1 MKRYIFHFIYFCFA
15 WLAFTSC
22 EQEEMNPNAG
32 SGTLTL
38 QLNIGNMLSRSAG
51 DETLNENLIS
61 TLDIF
66 LYPNNAAET
75 DGASKY
81 ITVSPNQKNSYTV
94 DTKLTEDEIK
104 TLFGANATSG
114 TCKVYVIANRP
125 NGVDL
130 PATTSISALKQL
142 AVTAAFIDNT
152 DNGSA
157 VQTTAGSIPGRQ
169 ANFVMDSD
177 ATNDNDGYDVV
188 TLATDATNKKSL
200 SGTVPLYRSAAK
212 IGLFVNVEHEITDAN
227 GVTWTSDPT
236 DMKMT
241 FHNGVKVGYIGNDLY
256 TYTVDYRT
264 DDGNNVY
271 NLFSIEEERSLA
283 VTAPITTNGTTTD
296 YYTSPAPYYSYPWDW
311 SKLTNNDDT
320 PYITLIIP
328 WKREGTNQYLPCKYQ
343 IPVNALATNNVP
355 TNSLQRNTYYQMLLN
370 VGILGAFD
378 ETETVELTPS
388 YMVVNWGS
396 EEINTTLKENVYL
409 VVQEHDV
416 TINNKNEY
424 SVEFA
429 SSHDIEVQIL
439 SITQPYYAKETAGT
453 AIYFDEEA
461 SDNYL
466 STKQHTV
473 EAAEMTDNVTIGEN
487 SEAASQ
493 DFYQNCSVSVKGNT
507 IFLEHKVVN
516 MGEEE
521 EGTHDYDIA
530 PYTIM
535 VYVKM
540 VYGKDANGRDLYY
553 EDTIEYTQYP
563 AIYVEANQ
571 NSDFGGSNGDN
582 GDHNM
587 MVNAYYTGQEQNTI
601 YTRYFT
607 QNNNSNIGYFG
618 TAPGLWQS
626 GNTNKNP
633 NMYVI
638 NVTSLSDN
646 TYTIGDSREMSIDTD
661 LVNSTNNNNSIWAT
675 AVALYGDSPRILTSY
690 YPTDRSRTTNTNGNS
705 TNPNDYKTGYVIAP
719 KFRVAS
725 SYSVTHNTNDIN
737 LAERRC
743 ASYQE
748 DGYPAGRWRMPTYA
762 EARFIVTLSDDG
774 KIPLLFDKDEPYWC
788 AHGAFEPT
796 DDDVDLNSS
805 NETPISIRCV
815 YDEWY
820 WGSER
825 AALKD
830 DNGKDLFTWG
840 DYPRDEWSPTTTN

>member
-75 DGASKY
+75 DGASKH
-81 ITVSPNQKNSYTV
+81 ITVSPNQNNSYTV

-212 IGLFVNVEHEITDAN
+212 IGLFVNVEHDITDAN
-227 GVTWTSDPT
+227 GVTWISDPT

-328 WKREGTNQYLPCKYQ
+328 WKREDANQFLPCKYQ

-466 STKQHTV
+466 STKHTV
-473 EAAEMTDNVTIGEN
+473 EAAEMTENVTIGEN
-487 SEAASQ
+487 PKAESQ
-493 DFYQNCSVSVKGNT
+493 DFYQDCSVSVSGNT
-507 IFLEHKVVN
+507 IFLEHNVLDR
-516 MGEEE
+516 GEITPIEK
-521 EGTHDYDIA
+521 YDIA
-530 PYTIM
+530 PYTIK
-535 VYVKM
+535 VYVRMK
-540 VYGKDANGRDLYY
+540 YGTNTDDKGNTIDLYY
-553 EDTIEYTQYP
+553 DDIIEYTQYP
-563 AIYVEANQ
+563 AIYVVANP
-571 NSDFGGSNGDN
+571 NSDYNTGNDNNDYHGGVYING
-582 GDHNM
+582 
-587 MVNAYYTGQEQNTI
+587 Q
-601 YTRYFT
+601 
-607 QNNNSNIGYFG
+607 QNNSSASYGG
-618 TAPGLWQS
+618 AWHLGS
-626 GNTNKNP
+626 ATNKNP

-638 NVTSLSDN
+638 TTTALEVKSE
-646 TYTIGDSREMSIDTD
+646 YIIGDPRKTDID
-661 LVNSTNNNNSIWAT
+661 LILNNGNNWSTT
-675 AVALYGDSPRILTSY
+675 ANALYDGNSNRQLKYY
-690 YPTDRSRTTNTNGNS
+690 YPTDNS
-705 TNPNDYKTGYVIAP
+705 SSAEYVVAP
-719 KFRVAS
+719 QFRIAS
-725 SYSVTHNTNDIN
+725 SYGVATDQNYDNMR
-737 LAERRC
+737 RRC

-748 DGYPAGRWRMPTYA
+748 DGYPAGRWRMPTKA
-762 EARFIVTLSDDG
+762 EVEYVVRLSAEG
-774 KIPLLFDKDEPYWC
+774 KIPKLFNDEKDDPTGDYWC
-788 AHGAFEPT
+788 AQGVAYP
-796 DDDVDLNSS
+796 LS
-805 NETPISIRCV
+805 NGTVNLVANDGESHSVRCV
-815 YDEWY
+815 YDDWY
-820 WGSER
+820 WGSNPSIIS
-825 AALKD
+825 D
-830 DNGKDLFTWG
+830 DKGPFTWG
-840 DYPRDEWSPTTTN
+840 DYPRDAWSPTTTN

>member
-22 EQEEMNPNAG
+22 EQEEMIPNAG

-75 DGASKY
+75 DGASKH
-81 ITVSPNQKNSYTV
+81 ITVSPNQDNSYTV

-157 VQTTAGSIPGRQ
+157 VQTTARSIPGRQ

-378 ETETVELTPS
+378 ETGTVELTPS

-439 SITQPYYAKETAGT
+439 SITQPNYSQEIAGT
-453 AIYFDEEA
+453 SVFCDYNEGEGEATIEDGTNGVVIIDDEEQE
-461 SDNYL
+461 NL
-466 STKQHTV
+466 SV
-473 EAAEMTDNVTIGEN
+473 SLYRD
-487 SEAASQ
+487 
-493 DFYQNCSVSVKGNT
+493 CSVSVNENT
-507 IFLEHKVVN
+507 IKLEHIVVN
-516 MGEEE
+516 RGEETIAKE
-521 EGTHDYDIA
+521 YDIA
-530 PYTIM
+530 PYTIT

-540 VYGKDANGRDLYY
+540 VYGTDSNGNDLFY
-553 EDTIEYTQYP
+553 DDIITFTQFPSMY
-563 AIYVEANQ
+563 AEAKLNDRNDSNHGNVYVYNQ
-571 NSDFGGSNGDN
+571 NEYDDPQWSTVRGAADGGTSSN
-582 GDHNM
+582 H
-587 MVNAYYTGQEQNTI
+587 
-601 YTRYFT
+601 
-607 QNNNSNIGYFG
+607 
-618 TAPGLWQS
+618 
-626 GNTNKNP
+626 NP

-638 NVTSLSDN
+638 HVSALSL
-646 TYTIGDSREMSIDTD
+646 
-661 LVNSTNNNNSIWAT
+661 
-675 AVALYGDSPRILTSY
+675 
-690 YPTDRSRTTNTNGNS
+690 
-705 TNPNDYKTGYVIAP
+705 NDPYVISDPRDTGTAIKGNTSGWDINNDDDLGEKLTNYYQARTDDASLIAP
-719 KFRVAS
+719 IFRMAS
-725 SYSVTHNTNDIN
+725 SHGKCGSSISYND
-737 LAERRC
+737 AKRRC
-743 ASYQE
+743 AAYQE
-748 DGYPAGRWRMPTYA
+748 DGLPAGRWRMPTTA
-762 EARFIVTLSDDG
+762 ELQYIAKLSSDG
-774 KIPLLFDKDEPYWC
+774 KIPHLYSNNGYYWTATGKC
-788 AHGAFEPT
+788 QYFTNGTVNPSTSTSDDAF
-796 DDDVDLNSS
+796 V
-805 NETPISIRCV
+805 RCV

-820 WGSER
+820 WG
-825 AALKD
+825 D
-830 DNGKDLFTWG
+830 DQITPKTQFTWG
-840 DYPRDEWSPTTTN
+840 DE

>member
-22 EQEEMNPNAG
+22 EQEDMNPNAG

-75 DGASKY
+75 DGASKH
-81 ITVSPNQKNSYTV
+81 ITVSPNQNNSYTV

-114 TCKVYVIANRP
+114 TCMVYVIANRP

-157 VQTTAGSIPGRQ
+157 VQTTAGPIPGRQ

-188 TLATDATNKKSL
+188 TLATDETNKKSL

-241 FHNGVKVGYIGNDLY
+241 FHNGVKVGYIGNDRY

-311 SKLTNNDDT
+311 NNLTTNDDT

-328 WKREGTNQYLPCKYQ
+328 WKREGANQYLPCKYQ

-378 ETETVELTPS
+378 ETGTVELTPS

-439 SITQPYYAKETAGT
+439 SITQPYYAAPIAGT
-453 AIYFDEEA
+453 TIFYNE
-461 SDNYL
+461 
-466 STKQHTV
+466 TKGSGSETV
-473 EAAEMTDNVTIGEN
+473 ESGTIGTVN
-487 SEAASQ
+487 NNTAAKPS
-493 DFYQNCSVSVKGNT
+493 FYKDCSVSVEGNT
-507 IFLEHKVVN
+507 IVLSHEIVN
-516 MGEEE
+516 KGEEKV
-521 EGTHDYDIA
+521 TKQYDIA
-530 PYTIM
+530 PYTIT

-540 VYGKDANGRDLYY
+540 TYGSGANDYY
-553 EDTIEYTQYP
+553 EDTITFTQYP
-563 AIYVEANQ
+563 AIYVVAKQ
-571 NSDFGGSNGDN
+571 NSDYGDNSPN
-582 GDHNM
+582 GDHNVQ
-587 MVNAYYTGQEQNTI
+587 VNSYYGGYNDSYHYTINGLNENNTS
-601 YTRYFT
+601 
-607 QNNNSNIGYFG
+607 QFG
-618 TAPGLWQS
+618 NVPGLTTDSKNQ
-626 GNTNKNP
+626 NP

-638 NVTSLSDN
+638 HVTAMANNEYIIGDPRETYVNSAFIQSANWAMAPAIYTTSTLTSPRKLTNYYRTDISGFEDPEESDN
-646 TYTIGDSREMSIDTD
+646 PDDYTT
-661 LVNSTNNNNSIWAT
+661 
-675 AVALYGDSPRILTSY
+675 
-690 YPTDRSRTTNTNGNS
+690 GN
-705 TNPNDYKTGYVIAP
+705 VIAP
-719 KFRVAS
+719 IIRVAS
-725 SYSVTHNTNDIN
+725 SYSVTSNTSSRE
-737 LAERRC
+737 LAEKRC

-748 DGYPAGRWRMPTYA
+748 DGFPAGRWRMPTYA
-762 EARFIVTLSDDG
+762 EAKFIYILSWEE
-774 KIPLLFDKDEPYWC
+774 KIPLLFTNNSSYWS
-788 AHGAFEPT
+788 AHGYFMPNNGRVT
-796 DDDVDLNSS
+796 LNTTQSQ
-805 NETPISIRCV
+805 NGTYSIRCV

-820 WGSER
+820 WGSNQIEN
-825 AALKD
+825 KSQ
-830 DNGKDLFTWG
+830 FTWG
-840 DYPRDEWSPTTTN
+840 DYPRDAWSPTTTN

>member
-22 EQEEMNPNAG
+22 EQEEMNPNAE

-38 QLNIGNMLSRSAG
+38 QLNIDNMLSRSAG

-66 LYPNNAAET
+66 LYPNNAEET

-81 ITVSPNQKNSYTV
+81 ITVSPNQDNSYTV

-125 NGVDL
+125 NGVAL

-227 GVTWTSDPT
+227 GVKWTSDPT

-241 FHNGVKVGYIGNDLY
+241 FHNGVMVGYIGNDLY

-264 DDGNNVY
+264 DDGNDVC
-271 NLFSIEEERSLA
+271 NLFSIEEQRSLA
-283 VTAPITTNGTTTD
+283 VTAPITTNETTTN

-311 SKLTNNDDT
+311 SKLTSNDDT

-328 WKREGTNQYLPCKYQ
+328 WKRDGANQYLPCKYQ

-439 SITQPYYAKETAGT
+439 SITQPYYAKPIAGT

-461 SDNYL
+461 SDDYL
-466 STKQHTV
+466 STKHTV
-473 EAAEMTDNVTIGEN
+473 EAAEMTNNVTIGEN

-493 DFYQNCSVSVKGNT
+493 DFYQDCSVSVSGNT
-507 IFLEHKVVN
+507 IVLNHNIVN
-516 MGEEE
+516 WGEVN
-521 EGTHDYDIA
+521 GTNYDIA
-530 PYTIM
+530 PYTIT

-540 VYGKDANGRDLYY
+540 TYGSGANDYY
-553 EDTIEYTQYP
+553 EDTITFTQYP
-563 AIYVEANQ
+563 AIYVVAKQ
-571 NSDFGGSNGDN
+571 NSDYGDNSPN
-582 GDHNM
+582 GDHNVQ
-587 MVNAYYTGQEQNTI
+587 VNSYYGGYDNDPYHSTI
-601 YTRYFT
+601 PDDYKDE
-607 QNNNSNIGYFG
+607 GYDKFG
-618 TAPGLWQS
+618 DVPGLTTAADNQ
-626 GNTNKNP
+626 NP

-638 NVTSLSDN
+638 HVTAMANNEYIIGDPRETYVNSAFIQSAKWAMAPAIYTTSTLTSPRKLTNYYRTDISGFEDPEESDN
-646 TYTIGDSREMSIDTD
+646 PDDYTT
-661 LVNSTNNNNSIWAT
+661 
-675 AVALYGDSPRILTSY
+675 
-690 YPTDRSRTTNTNGNS
+690 GN
-705 TNPNDYKTGYVIAP
+705 VIAP
-719 KFRVAS
+719 IIRVAS
-725 SYSVTHNTNDIN
+725 SYSVTSNTNSRE
-737 LAERRC
+737 LAEKRC

-748 DGYPAGRWRMPTYA
+748 DGFPAGRWRMPTYA
-762 EARFIVTLSDDG
+762 EAAFIVKLSQNE
-774 KIPLLFDKDEPYWC
+774 KIPLLFNKSTPYWC
-788 AHGAFEPT
+788 AQGKFVSSNT
-796 DDDVDLNSS
+796 DVSLNST
-805 NETPISIRCV
+805 NENARSIRCV

-830 DNGKDLFTWG
+830 NNGKDLFTWG
-840 DYPRDEWSPTTTN
+840 DYPRDAWSPTTTN